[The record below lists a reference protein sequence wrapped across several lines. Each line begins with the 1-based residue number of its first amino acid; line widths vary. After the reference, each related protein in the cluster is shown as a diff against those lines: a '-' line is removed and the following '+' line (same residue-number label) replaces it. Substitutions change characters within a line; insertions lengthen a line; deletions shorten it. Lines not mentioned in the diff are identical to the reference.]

1 MIQFKKL
8 AIAGAVSALLLGATT
23 AEASV
28 TYNLNPSTANS
39 NSTGPW
45 SDGTIVKPAGYIGKM
60 PVTWVADIQNDIN
73 PNETDTVSKA
83 NAIAQGAVSTYAVES
98 LSNRWNPSRSWG
110 NALDFGLI
118 TLHSA
123 GDLLIQ
129 IAADATQSSTFKP
142 GFTLF
147 SGWDTSATSS
157 KHGSWN
163 VALPAIPV
171 NPRGTTGL
179 TYLGQASSTV
189 AGDTVS
195 YLFSNLAAG
204 NYSLWIGGNGSDAS
218 PVGSQSYIANITAS
232 PSAVPVPGA
241 VWLFGSA
248 IAGFAGLRRR
258 KLAA

>member
-1 MIQFKKL
+1 MNQFKKL
-8 AIAGAVSALLLGATT
+8 AIAGAVSAVLLGATS
-23 AEASV
+23 AEAAVIYNQNALTNNTSSV
-28 TYNLNPSTANS
+28 
-39 NSTGPW
+39 GPW
-45 SDGTIVKPAGYIGKM
+45 SDGTNVKPAGYTGNL
-60 PVTWVADIQNDIN
+60 PATWLANIQNNIN
-73 PNETDTVSKA
+73 PNEVDTVSTA
-83 NAIAQGAVSTYAVES
+83 NAALAGAPAIQS
-98 LSNRWNPSRSWG
+98 LSNRWNPANSWG

-118 TLHSA
+118 TLHAA

-129 IAADATQSSTFKP
+129 VAADSATSSTFKP

-163 VALPAIPV
+163 VALPSVPV

-195 YLFSNLAAG
+195 YLFANLAAG
-204 NYSLWIGGNGSDAS
+204 NYSLWIGGAG
-218 PVGSQSYIANITAS
+218 VGTATTGDQSYVATMTAA
-232 PSAVPVPGA
+232 PSAVPVPAA

-248 IAGFAGLRRR
+248 MMGYLGLQKR
-258 KLAA
+258 KVMAA